1 MLNRYEAMVILPESL
16 TEEEIEAGLDSL
28 NKEIKVLGGTV
39 AGKAARMGRKPFAR
53 PMKKQTAGEYALLRF
68 ELAGDQVTN
77 LHENL
82 RLNDAIFR
90 IQVTRLESPTV
101 SA

>member
-16 TEEEIEAGLDSL
+16 TEDEIEAGLDSL
-28 NKEIKVLGGTV
+28 TEEIKGLGGS

-68 ELAGDQVTN
+68 ELAGDQVDV
-77 LHENL
+77 LLEKL
-82 RLNDAIFR
+82 RFNEAIFR
-90 IQVTRLESPTV
+90 IQVTRLQETA